1 MEIKKKDL
9 LARVM
14 ADEKYEDNKRRRPA
28 RRVVFASLVRARVFI
43 AINDIGRSAKLVT
56 GPMTAQRLARYCPIT
71 VQSFCLRHK
80 FKLGSNF
87 GRSAKPPAKSEF
99 VFLFELVPHS
109 ESWSPSELDF
119 GPTSYSGSVITS
131 RSPTEP

>member
-1 MEIKKKDL
+1 MEIRKKDL
-9 LARVM
+9 LARVV
-14 ADEKYEDNKRRRPA
+14 ADEKYGDNKRRRPA

-56 GPMTAQRLARYCPIT
+56 GPMTARYCPIT

-119 GPTSYSGSVITS
+119 GLTSYLGSVITS
-131 RSPTEP
+131 GFPTEP